1 MYGKVCPECGARLD
15 PGERCDC
22 KEKAACEGA
31 NFTSG
36 NANYDTAIV
45 AEKEEN
51 VNGTN

>member
-1 MYGKVCPECGARLD
+1 MMYRVCHLCRARLD
-15 PGERCDC
+15 PGEICDC